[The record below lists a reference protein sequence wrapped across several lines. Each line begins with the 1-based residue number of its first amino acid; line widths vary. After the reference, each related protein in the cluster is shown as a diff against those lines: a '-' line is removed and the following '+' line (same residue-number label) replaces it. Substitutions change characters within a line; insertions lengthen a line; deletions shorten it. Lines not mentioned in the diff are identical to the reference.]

1 MRTAVYPGSFDP
13 CTNGHMDVIKRAS
26 KLFDKVVVAVL
37 VNNSKNP
44 LFSVEKRV
52 EMLKL
57 VTGDLEN
64 VEITSFSGLLVD
76 FMKKIDSQ
84 IIIKGIRAVSDFEYE
99 FQQALINKELYS
111 GVETVFFTTS
121 AENQYLSSSV
131 IKQIASLGGNIRMF
145 VPEQVHDRIVQR
157 LTQEDA
163 Q

>member
-99 FQQALINKELYS
+99 FQMALMNNQLDCEI
-111 GVETVFFTTS
+111 ETLFMTTAAANS
-121 AENQYLSSSV
+121 FLSSSSV
-131 IKQIASLGGNIRMF
+131 KQVAKFGGKINGLVPDEIVEDVVKKIKG
-145 VPEQVHDRIVQR
+145 
-157 LTQEDA
+157 
-163 Q
+163 